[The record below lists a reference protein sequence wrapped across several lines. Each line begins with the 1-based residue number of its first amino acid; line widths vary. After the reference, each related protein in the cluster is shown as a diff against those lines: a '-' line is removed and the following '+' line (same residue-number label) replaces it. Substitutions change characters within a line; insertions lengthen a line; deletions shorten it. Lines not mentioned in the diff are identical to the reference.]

1 MPWGPECGC
10 TGVSVT
16 ILSIVPYHPGMTN
29 RVRVTRTRLRRL
41 GITAALA
48 AVTTFAAAQA
58 DVASADLPIT
68 RVVLFTNGVGYF
80 EHEGTVTGT
89 QELGLDVPVEQMDD
103 LLQSLVVQDLDG
115 GNVRPVR
122 YGSRDPLARILD
134 GYDIDLS
141 GNPTLLDVLA
151 QARGERV
158 TLDATQPIAGTI
170 VGVERVTVPDEAPR
184 AYLTLVTDDG
194 LRRVNLEEVRAFRFE
209 NAALRAELEAA
220 LAAVAQYR
228 ASDAT
233 PVAVRFEGEGE
244 RRVRVAY
251 VREMP
256 VWKTSYRLVMGE
268 EGTAELQ
275 GWAILDN
282 PTDLDLVDVQV
293 AFVAGQLI
301 SFITGLYEPVYV
313 TRPRVAPS
321 VAASVLPGA
330 DEGEFAPSAQL
341 NGRGGAPSVAMESAA
356 DAAFGAVAAAP
367 RLAEAG
373 VTSMAAG
380 VRFGA
385 TFAYVI
391 DEPVTVRRHESAM
404 VPIVVTDIEAH
415 ELSLFDA
422 NVLPANP
429 LRAVRVVNDTGL
441 HLAAG
446 SVTLYDAG
454 GFAGTAR
461 LADLVPGDDRLLS
474 YAVDLELT
482 LDTSDGSETEEITAA
497 TISGGFLEVQELR
510 RRTARIQV
518 QPLGAVNRFLV
529 VEVPRSAGFELVS
542 PMPEAPV
549 TASAHR
555 LGVAVATDG
564 EDVPSDSSVPTHVV
578 CQDTDAAC
586 VLEVVMERVDTRR
599 VAVANVSSD
608 QIAVYLEN
616 VDLSAEDR
624 ATLERIFDLQR
635 TIAGLDRAIADVD
648 RRVDA
653 IYQEQNRIRQNMS
666 ALDRNSDLYRRYV
679 GQLDDQEDELFAL
692 AEERERLQQERAALR
707 QDLDDLVSGLAS
719 DGN

>member
-1 MPWGPECGC
+1 
-10 TGVSVT
+10 
-16 ILSIVPYHPGMTN
+16 MTN
-29 RVRVTRTRLRRL
+29 RVRATLSHLRPL
-41 GITAALA
+41 AIAATLASLTA
-48 AVTTFAAAQA
+48 FAAAQA
-58 DVASADLPIT
+58 DVASAETAPADLPIT

-89 QELGLDVPVEQMDD
+89 QELALDVPVEQMDD
-103 LLQSLVVQDLDG
+103 LLQSLVVQDFDG
-115 GNVRPVR
+115 GDVRPVR

-134 GYDIDLS
+134 GYAIDLS
-141 GNPTLLDVLA
+141 GNPTLLDVLE

-158 TLDATQPIAGTI
+158 TLEATQPIEGTV

-184 AYLTLVTDDG
+184 AYLTLVTETG
-194 LRRVNLEEVRAFRFE
+194 LRRVNLDEVREFRFE
-209 NAALRAELEAA
+209 NAELRAELDAA
-220 LAAVAQYR
+220 LAAIAQYR
-228 ASDAT
+228 ASGAT

-256 VWKTSYRLVMGE
+256 VWKTSYRLVMGDA
-268 EGTAELQ
+268 GTAELQ
-275 GWAILDN
+275 GWAIIDN

-293 AFVAGQLI
+293 AFVAGQPI

-313 TRPRVAPS
+313 TRPRVEPS

-341 NGRGGAPSVAMESAA
+341 DARGGAPSAAMESAA

-373 VTSMAAG
+373 VASMASG

-391 DEPVTVRRHESAM
+391 EEPVTVRRHESAM

-415 ELSLFDA
+415 DLALYDPT
-422 NVLPANP
+422 VLPANP
-429 LRAVRVVNDTGL
+429 LRAVRLVNDTGL

-446 SVTLYDAG
+446 SVTVYDAG

-474 YAVDLELT
+474 YAVDLDLT
-482 LDTSDGSETEEITAA
+482 LDASDARETEELVAA
-497 TISGGFLEVQELR
+497 TIAGGFLEVQELR
-510 RRTARIQV
+510 RLTARVQI
-518 QPLGAVNRFLV
+518 QPLGEVNRFLV
-529 VEVPRSAGFELVS
+529 VEVPRRAGFELVS
-542 PMPEAPV
+542 PAPAAP
-549 TASAHR
+549 TTPTAHR

-564 EDVPSDSSVPTHVV
+564 GDVPSDTSVPTHVV
-578 CQDTDAAC
+578 CLEVDEAC
-586 VLEVVMERVDTRR
+586 VLEVVLERVDTRR
-599 VAVANVSSD
+599 IAVANVSSD

-616 VDLSAEDR
+616 VELSAEDR
-624 ATLERIFDLQR
+624 ATLERIQDLQR
-635 TIAGLDRAIADVD
+635 SMGALDRSIADVD

-653 IYQEQNRIRQNMS
+653 IHQEQNRIRQNMS

-679 GQLDDQEDELFAL
+679 GQLDDQEDELMTL

-707 QDLDDLVSGLAS
+707 QDLDDLVRDLT
-719 DGN
+719 GNGG